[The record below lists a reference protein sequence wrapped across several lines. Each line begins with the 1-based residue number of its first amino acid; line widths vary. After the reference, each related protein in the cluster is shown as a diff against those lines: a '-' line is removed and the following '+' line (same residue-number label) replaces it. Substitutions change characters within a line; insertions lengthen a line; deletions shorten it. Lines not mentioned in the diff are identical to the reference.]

1 MTPTSPPLKIGIAGL
16 GRLGQRH
23 AEALAFR
30 TRHCERAFAT
40 GTMAREHQTSTEVI
54 GIEGKLTVAENAAR
68 DRVVRSDAHSG
79 RTGGDPHRSGDH
91 SLTAQRFARVAL
103 KAHKPAPGDAFLY
116 LNLLLLA

>member
-91 SLTAQRFARVAL
+91 SLTAQRFARVDL
-103 KAHKPAPGDAFLY
+103 KAHRSGAVDAWSCSEMLFL
-116 LNLLLLA
+116 